1 MMIPYPYT
9 YLSDMD
15 VSMLMIGYMQK
26 TIAQKIMFAIHKSIL
41 ATHESSKND
50 WLCWGHLNE
59 MNEMNIMNFL
69 LEIY

>member
-26 TIAQKIMFAIHKSIL
+26 TIAKKTMFAIHKSIL

-50 WLCWGHLNE
+50 
-59 MNEMNIMNFL
+59 
-69 LEIY
+69 